1 MSATDKPADVS
12 AMAGDDPG
20 FANERRIFQGIVLVI
35 GLAVAVALGSVLG
48 ITQLRE
54 DGLWVARAQE
64 ASEALDEVLLTVTEA
79 EAASR
84 GYALSGDVA
93 YLKLHGEAALAIG
106 PALLRL
112 GRLIDDDAV
121 QLQRFDRL
129 SNLVERRLGV
139 IRLLIETRRR
149 DGVEAART
157 VVAGGEGKRL
167 QDDIRALAGEMR
179 TREKGLLQQR
189 LAQSERSAR
198 MALAAVALGSLLA
211 IGIAAMANYLI
222 RRDFSGS
229 RRAHAA
235 LREVNALL
243 DRRVAERT
251 AELQRA
257 NDRLQLADAVFRNT
271 QESIVITDPETRV
284 VAVNPAFSMVTEY
297 PADEVIGQSVRL
309 LRSGWHDESFYQ
321 QLWASLDA
329 TGNWQGEIWS
339 RRRGGDVYQE
349 WLSISTVHD
358 AQGKLTH
365 YIGVGVDLS
374 RMNHAKT
381 LLEHLAH
388 HDALTGLP
396 NRLLLHSRL
405 EHSIERARR
414 DKTLCAVLFID
425 LDRFKEVNDTL
436 GHAAGDELLK
446 LAAERM
452 QLRLRDVDTLGRL
465 GGDEFVVV
473 LERVGSE
480 EGAAEVAGALVEQL
494 SSPFLLSSG
503 RQVRIGASVGI
514 SLFPRDAE
522 RWDEL
527 LDRADVALYSAK
539 NGGRGRWCFA
549 APDRSP
555 FAPFTADPAFLPAAG
570 SRVSPG

>member
-1 MSATDKPADVS
+1 M
-12 AMAGDDPG
+12 
-20 FANERRIFQGIVLVI
+20 
-35 GLAVAVALGSVLG
+35 
-48 ITQLRE
+48 
-54 DGLWVARAQE
+54 
-64 ASEALDEVLLTVTEA
+64 LLTVTEA

-211 IGIAAMANYLI
+211 ISIAALANYLI

-465 GGDEFVVV
+465 GGR
-473 LERVGSE
+473 RVRRG
-480 EGAAEVAGALVEQL
+480 AGAGGQ
-494 SSPFLLSSG
+494 
-503 RQVRIGASVGI
+503 R
-514 SLFPRDAE
+514 
-522 RWDEL
+522 
-527 LDRADVALYSAK
+527 
-539 NGGRGRWCFA
+539 GGRGGGGRRPGRTTQF
-549 APDRSP
+549 PV
-555 FAPFTADPAFLPAAG
+555 PALQRTPG
-570 SRVSPG
+570 SHRRQRRHQPLSPGRGALGRVARPGRRGPLFRQKRWPGPLVLRRPGPESFRPLYRRPGIPAGGRRSGQPRLSRLKTWVAVAR